1 MKTFAKRAA
10 ALLLAI
16 VLTFSLAG
24 CYSSEMTWAARM
36 GDDELPIGAYIYF
49 LSTAYNEAAG
59 QMDTDTKVLKSQ
71 IDGMDAGDWILD
83 RANFYVNQ
91 YFWVEQE
98 MDRLGLSL
106 DEADYELA
114 LINTDNY
121 WAYFGTLFEQY
132 GIARTSFDVAY
143 SQYNLKYLK
152 IFEAMYGEGGERE
165 IPAEDLMQQY
175 ISTYYSYEYFL
186 APMNTVAEDESVVEF
201 TEEEKAALAEKLEAV
216 KKDIESG
223 KTTVTEAASEYA
235 REQGEESSTY
245 QIGVNTRQMMEQ
257 NYLPDTFIETITS
270 MKANDVAVFEAGSY
284 MVLARLLPIE
294 ETAES
299 IIEDADSRLTLM
311 IALKT
316 DEFHSHVESCA
327 KEMTGVELNKKAISR
342 YKPSMFKESGEYG
355 LLTPETAE

>member
-1 MKTFAKRAA
+1 
-10 ALLLAI
+10 LAI
-16 VLTFSLAG
+16 VLTLSLAG

-216 KKDIESG
+216 TRSKG
-223 KTTVTEAASEYA
+223 PLFPGRKTQAGQRPLPWKAPLPSF
-235 REQGEESSTY
+235 QL
-245 QIGVNTRQMMEQ
+245 RQ
-257 NYLPDTFIETITS
+257 
-270 MKANDVAVFEAGSY
+270 KV
-284 MVLARLLPIE
+284 R
-294 ETAES
+294 
-299 IIEDADSRLTLM
+299 
-311 IALKT
+311 
-316 DEFHSHVESCA
+316 
-327 KEMTGVELNKKAISR
+327 
-342 YKPSMFKESGEYG
+342 
-355 LLTPETAE
+355 